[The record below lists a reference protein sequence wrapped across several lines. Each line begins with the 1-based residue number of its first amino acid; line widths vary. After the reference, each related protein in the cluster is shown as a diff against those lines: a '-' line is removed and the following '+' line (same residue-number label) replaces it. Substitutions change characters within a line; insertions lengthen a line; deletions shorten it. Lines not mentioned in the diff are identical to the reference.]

1 VRSLGLDIGGK
12 RTGVAISDPRGI
24 VAVPL
29 TVIDN
34 NDENATIGE
43 ILKFVQQYEVERIV
57 VGLPYSLNGNLG
69 PQAKMV
75 QAFADKLSQRAG
87 VEIQMWDER
96 LSTASAEKLMIQAG
110 TKENKRRQYRDAV
123 AAALILQGFLDSL
136 GH

>member
-1 VRSLGLDIGGK
+1 MRSLGLDIGGR

-34 NDENATIGE
+34 SDENATIGD
-43 ILKFVQQYEVERIV
+43 ILDFVQQYEVERIV

-69 PQAKMV
+69 QQAKKT
-75 QAFADKLSQRAG
+75 QDFAEKLSRHAG

-96 LSTASAEKLMIQAG
+96 LSTASAEKLMMQAG